1 MNHIRLRKND
11 LCVENI
17 SAIKLAKIYKTPF
30 YCYSLGQLQ
39 DNYQAFKDA
48 FKNIN
53 PLICFSV
60 KSNSNLKLLNELKKM
75 GSGADVVS
83 IGELLK
89 AKKVGIKSN
98 KIVFSG
104 VGKTKEEIFMA
115 IKKNVLLINVES
127 ENEVNLINKIAKKI
141 SRKIAIGIRLNP
153 NVTGKTHKK
162 ISTGGKQ
169 EKFGLTQYDFLNLC
183 KKVKKMKNLKLE
195 GISVHIGSQITNVSP
210 FKKVLSVLNAIIK
223 KTKINFKYI
232 DLGGGMGISY
242 SKNEKPINLKKYSKL
257 INKFLKNKNL
267 KIIFEPG
274 RFIIGNSAILITK
287 IIYIKKSNGKKFVIL
302 DAGMND
308 LMRPA
313 LYDAYHQIIPL
324 KRTGKSL
331 KGNIEF
337 VGPICES
344 SDKFLTEKKFQKIKE
359 GDYVSLAN
367 VGAYG
372 MSLSSN
378 YNTRPFIAEIMV
390 SGSKHKIIRKRQS
403 LKSLINN

>member
-1 MNHIRLRKND
+1 
-11 LCVENI
+11 
-17 SAIKLAKIYKTPF
+17 
-30 YCYSLGQLQ
+30 
-39 DNYQAFKDA
+39 
-48 FKNIN
+48 
-53 PLICFSV
+53 
-60 KSNSNLKLLNELKKM
+60 
-75 GSGADVVS
+75 
-83 IGELLK
+83 
-89 AKKVGIKSN
+89 
-98 KIVFSG
+98 
-104 VGKTKEEIFMA
+104 MA

-242 SKNEKPINLKKYSKL
+242 SKKEKPINLKKYSKL

-390 SGSKHKIIRKRQS
+390 SGSKHRIIRKRQS

>member
-30 YCYSLGQLQ
+30 YCYSLRQLQ

-153 NVTGKTHKK
+153 NITGKTHKK

-242 SKNEKPINLKKYSKL
+242 SKKEKPINLKKYSKL

>member
-1 MNHIRLRKND
+1 MKYIRLRKNN

-17 SAIKLAKIYKTPF
+17 TALKLAKIYKTPF

-39 DNYQAFKDA
+39 ENYQTLKDS

-53 PLICFSV
+53 PLICFSI
-60 KSNSNLKLLNELKKM
+60 KSNSNIKLLNELKKM

-89 AKKVGIKSN
+89 AKKAGIKSK

-104 VGKTKEEIFMA
+104 VGKTEEEILMA
-115 IKKNVLLINVES
+115 VRKKVLLINTES
-127 ENEVNLINKIAKKI
+127 ENEVNLINKIAKKT
-141 SRKIAIGIRLNP
+141 SRKVDIGIRLNP
-153 NVTGKTHKK
+153 NVAGKTHKK

-183 KKVKKMKNLKLE
+183 KKVKKMRNLNLA
-195 GISVHIGSQITNVSP
+195 GISVHIGSQITSVDP
-210 FKKVLSVLNAIIK
+210 FKKVLSVINKIIK
-223 KTKINFKYI
+223 KTKINFKFI

-242 SKNEKPINLKKYSKL
+242 SKNEKPMNLKKYAKL
-257 INKFLKNKNL
+257 INKFLKNKDS

-274 RFIIGNSAILITK
+274 RFIIGNAAILITK
-287 IIYIKKSNGKKFVIL
+287 IIYIKKSSGKIFIVL
-302 DAGMND
+302 DAGMNN

-324 KRTGKSL
+324 KKTNKLL
-331 KGNIEF
+331 KGNIKF

-344 SDKFLTEKKFQKIKE
+344 SDKFSTEKKFQKIKE
-359 GDYVSLAN
+359 GDYVGLAN

-372 MSLSSN
+372 MALSSN
-378 YNTRPFIAEIMV
+378 YNTRPLIAEIMV

-403 LKSLINN
+403 LKNLVNN